1 MKIKN
6 PLEKLITL
14 ASALILVV
22 GMYLLKISCFFKLIF
37 KISCP
42 GCGIT
47 RACISALKLD
57 FAAAFDLNPMFWSV
71 PILVLLYLFDGRLFK
86 YKWLNYLITGSIL
99 AGFIVCWVIRLI
111 NGEYVI

>member
-6 PLEKLITL
+6 PVEKLITL
-14 ASALILVV
+14 ASALALVAV
-22 GMYLLKISCFFKLIF
+22 MYLLKISCFFKLIF
-37 KISCP
+37 GISCP

-47 RACISALKLD
+47 RACISILRLD
-57 FAAAFDLNPMFWSV
+57 FAAAFHLNPMFWSV

-86 YKWLNYLITGSIL
+86 YKWLNSLLTGCIL
-99 AGFIVCWVIRLI
+99 AGFVICWIVRLV